1 MIYFNMLDDN
11 AMKDSIPRIRIDQL
25 LDSLSLIALSQ
36 SICTFDEVRH
46 SLHRSSKR
54 QAPPSREVMWTAA
67 RDVLTD
73 LNRLGLITVGPLPRK
88 RSEVERL
95 KETPCKATEKGA
107 EVTCLY
113 KGSRGKA
120 FDAILLLWMNTH
132 SYFRAF
138 TVRLLK
144 SPMYI
149 PDITSIKQLGENLKF
164 PTGPDLLAERIIESC
179 TTRLQAINFPT
190 EKAVI
195 FNEKVNEQIE
205 YLTRVSSMRD
215 LDVKRIV
222 DIVEDNIVLP
232 AILKSE
238 GLSFDSVTLQHIVGC
253 SQDLYSADITSSH
266 PDFTGRVL
274 FSTCDFTPDP
284 LLNAGISVSKVTHH
298 GQSYVSDKFA
308 MALISAFKK
317 LSGSSQTYI
326 DVYQLRAL
334 VCTDLRIQPLV
345 FSLCLERII
354 ELGKE
359 SGVIIYT
366 ELPFNPPPQGESYVL
381 VKGHR
386 IGLLKLSLSKEVIN
400 GNQIIL

>member
-1 MIYFNMLDDN
+1 MLYDCTMLDDK
-11 AMKDSIPRIRIDQL
+11 AIKDSIPRIRIDQL
-25 LDSLSLIALSQ
+25 LDSLSLITS
-36 SICTFDEVRH
+36 SESTCTFNEVRR
-46 SLHRSSKR
+46 SLHSSSKR
-54 QAPPSREVMWTAA
+54 KAPPSREVMWTTA

-73 LNRLGLITVGPLPRK
+73 LSKLGLVTVGPLPRK

-95 KETPCKATEKGA
+95 KETPCKVTEKGV
-107 EVTCLY
+107 EVTRLY
-113 KGSRGKA
+113 KESRGKA
-120 FDAILLLWMNTH
+120 FDAILLLWMNIH
-132 SYFRAF
+132 PYFRAF
-138 TVRLLK
+138 TIRLLD

-149 PDITSIKQLGENLKF
+149 PDITSIKQLGHNLRF
-164 PTGPDLLAERIIESC
+164 PTDPSLLAERIIESC
-179 TTRLQAINFPT
+179 TTRLEAINFPT

-222 DIVEDNIVLP
+222 DIVEDNIVVP

-238 GLSFDSVTLQHIVGC
+238 GLSFDSVTLQHMIGC
-253 SQDLYSADITSSH
+253 SQDFYSAGTTSSH

-284 LLNAGISVSKVTHH
+284 LLNAGASVSAVTHH
-298 GQSYVSDKFA
+298 GQSYVSDKFS
-308 MALISAFKK
+308 MSLISTYKR
-317 LSGSSQTYI
+317 LSGSLQTYI
-326 DVYQLRAL
+326 DVYPLRAL

-345 FSLCLERII
+345 FSLCLEQVI

-359 SGVIIYT
+359 SGITIYT
-366 ELPFNPPPQGESYVL
+366 ELPFNPPPQGENYVV

-386 IGLLKLSLSKEVIN
+386 IGLLKLSLSKSN
-400 GNQIIL
+400 GG